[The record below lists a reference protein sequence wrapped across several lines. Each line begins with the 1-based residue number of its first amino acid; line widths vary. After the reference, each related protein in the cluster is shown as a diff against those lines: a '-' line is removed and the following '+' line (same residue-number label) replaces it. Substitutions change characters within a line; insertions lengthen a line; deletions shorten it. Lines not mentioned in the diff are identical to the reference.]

1 MDLFG
6 TLNFL
11 YLTPLSPMP
20 QAQQLGGGKFQN
32 ALIVIEVMPFCSTPH
47 KLLKNVQFD
56 LSQHPP
62 PFGGYDPISIFEV
75 KGQVLKIEQF
85 GVYVYVCGIP
95 MLLGTPQMPKL

>member
-32 ALIVIEVMPFCSTPH
+32 ALIVIKVMPFCATPH
-47 KLLKNVQFD
+47 KLFKNV
-56 LSQHPP
+56 
-62 PFGGYDPISIFEV
+62 
-75 KGQVLKIEQF
+75 
-85 GVYVYVCGIP
+85 
-95 MLLGTPQMPKL
+95 